1 MRQLHIMTVHSP
13 PHLIAGDAIVATL
26 VLFFSTSA
34 GPECIAPFPSAC
46 QRYASLNLRGG
57 RGGMP
62 GGGAQSNDGVGGRR
76 DKPEQPKGRRVRH
89 QPWRISDYEERRQAR
104 VRRARA
110 AGWANP
116 QAAADLKDG
125 DMDPRKPRSD
135 RERMIMNAGI
145 PSLSSSDSVETEEY
159 SEATYE
165 RLDDFAAILYEAH
178 GPKDRRRFNRT
189 GTAPALKHLG
199 SDLFPDLDVDKFISD
214 EMRPLLEQVPRSPL
228 YSGVL

>member
-46 QRYASLNLRGG
+46 QRYVSLNLRGG

-76 DKPEQPKGRRVRH
+76 DKPEQPKGRRARH

-110 AGWANP
+110 AIP
-116 QAAADLKDG
+116 DG
-125 DMDPRKPRSD
+125 GGVGVRVPC
-135 RERMIMNAGI
+135 G
-145 PSLSSSDSVETEEY
+145 
-159 SEATYE
+159 
-165 RLDDFAAILYEAH
+165 DDGCDVL
-178 GPKDRRRFNRT
+178 RRGGQTRRQ
-189 GTAPALKHLG
+189 
-199 SDLFPDLDVDKFISD
+199 
-214 EMRPLLEQVPRSPL
+214 PLI
-228 YSGVL
+228 